1 MLFKTRYILLL
12 TLALACLPALRGA
25 SIRISCSGGGRYAVG
40 QQFAFIVS
48 MEDVNGNVSVSRNI
62 PGCAYV
68 GVNQSSSFTS
78 VTTDGRGNA
87 RMTSSKTMEI
97 VVQAT
102 QPGTYTFGPVSAGGV
117 RSNTVS
123 YEISGS
129 AAAKPAPSSVDIPG
143 ENSDVIIRASVSD
156 KNPYVQQGVV
166 YDVTMYTRVAVNWPQ
181 LNYPK
186 FENCTYELVPDNQTH
201 DFRRVTLNGKDYMAL
216 DLYSMIVYPSKAGKA
231 VLAGGD
237 AVVPLPPFDEARI
250 NVNDIEI
257 DVRDLPGISEHKDVN
272 GVGEYDVSMQL
283 LSKAVRTGEAAKV
296 RFTIKGKGNPAFV
309 SLPDNLGDL
318 LPAGFKL
325 LKSESEIKKD
335 VTASGVTATINFDC
349 YVIPS
354 KAGDYEIPSL
364 TFTFFNPGKGEWYTR
379 STDAVQ
385 ISVAQGS
392 QAHEGDDSL
401 VFDSALQDTGDV
413 AESHTYFI
421 SSLVYW
427 LCYMVPLVALVLVL
441 VLYRRRLE
449 LRSDPGLMK
458 HRLANSVARRRLR
471 AAASAMKKGD
481 ADRFYDETLKA
492 VWGYLGDKLG
502 IPTSDL
508 ARDNINVRLLEA
520 GVSGA
525 VAEDAISFI
534 DDCEFAKYGSSAG
547 GDMQQTYDR
556 AARLIDTLETELKT
570 SSQTNQKS

>member
-40 QQFAFIVS
+40 QQFSFIVS
-48 MEDVNGNVSVSRNI
+48 MEDVNGDVSVSRNI

-68 GVNQSSSFTS
+68 RVNQSSQFTS
-78 VTTDGRGNA
+78 ITSDGRGNA
-87 RMTSSKTMEI
+87 RMTSSKTVEI
-97 VVQAT
+97 VVQAA

-129 AAAKPAPSSVDIPG
+129 AAAKPTPSSVDIPG

-166 YDVTMYTRVAVNWPQ
+166 YDVTMYTRVAVNWPE

-216 DLYSMIVYPSKAGKA
+216 DLYSMIVYPSKTGKA

-237 AVVPLPPFDEARI
+237 AVVPLPPFDKARI

-257 DVRDLPGISEHKDVN
+257 DVRDLPGISEHEDVN
-272 GVGEYDVSMQL
+272 GVGDYDVSMQL

-296 RFTIKGKGNPAFV
+296 RFTVKGKGNPAFV
-309 SLPDNLGDL
+309 SLPDNLEGL
-318 LPAGFKL
+318 LPDGFKL
-325 LKSESEIKKD
+325 LKSESEIKKE
-335 VTASGVTATINFDC
+335 VTASGVTATIFFDC

-354 KAGDYEIPSL
+354 KEGDYELPPFS
-364 TFTFFNPGKGEWYTR
+364 FTFFDPAKGEWYTR
-379 STDAVQ
+379 VTESVQ
-385 ISVAQGS
+385 ISVAQGT

-401 VFDSALQDTGDV
+401 VFDASLQDIGD
-413 AESHTYFI
+413 AADSHTYFI
-421 SSLVYW
+421 SSPIYW
-427 LCYMVPLVALVLVL
+427 LWYVVALAALVLAL

-449 LRSDPGLMK
+449 LRSDPELLK
-458 HRLANSVARRRLR
+458 HRQANSVARRRLR
-471 AAASAMKKGD
+471 AAAAAMKKGD
-481 ADRFYDETLKA
+481 ADSFYDEMLKA

-502 IPTSDL
+502 IPISDL
-508 ARDNINVRLLEA
+508 SRGNISAELLDA
-520 GVSGA
+520 GVCPET
-525 VAEDAISFI
+525 AEDTISFI
-534 DDCEFAKYGSSAG
+534 DDCEFAKYGSYAG
-547 GDMQQTYDR
+547 ADMRHAYDN
-556 AARLIDTLETELKT
+556 ATRLINSLESELKL
-570 SSQTNQKS
+570 SQTKSKS